1 MVKKVNNYQEAFDY
15 MRRPCKTCVFR
26 ERPMNGAEC
35 RECKNLPQRKRSI
48 TEKEKKFQK
57 WIEKRMKI

>member
-48 TEKEKKFQK
+48 TEKDFKNG
-57 WIEKRMKI
+57 